1 MPDMECFEIGL
12 DDIIMDQ
19 FEKGKLLK
27 VWKPEKERE
36 DTVHYAV
43 KHAREVVAEI
53 YKLYSRK
60 KKPTR
65 KDFVKVWD
73 KNRDERDKEINNFLD
88 QLDRPAELLRV
99 ESKKETKDKVVIT
112 LKKVDDKE
120 RLKIVQSIAKKLAK
134 KLDKKTIQSL
144 LEEGVRKEK
153 NIDRLKK
160 IDNNLEEKEIEVKGH
175 KGCFTLTIGEE
186 ELMIIQ

>member
-1 MPDMECFEIGL
+1 MPEIDCFEIGL

-27 VWKPEKERE
+27 VWRPEKDRE
-36 DTVHYAV
+36 DTVHYAM
-43 KHAREVVAEI
+43 KHAKEVVAEI

-73 KNRDERDKEINNFLD
+73 KNRDERDKEISNFLD
-88 QLDRPAELLRV
+88 QLDKPAELLRV
-99 ESKKETKDKVVIT
+99 KSKKETKDEIVIT

-120 RLKIVQSIAKKLAK
+120 RLKIVQNIAIKLAN

-144 LEEGVRKEK
+144 LEEGIRKES
-153 NIDRLKK
+153 NIDKLKK
-160 IDNNLEEKEIEVKGH
+160 VEEDLDKKEIKVKGH
-175 KGCFTLTIGEE
+175 KGCFTITVGEE
-186 ELMIIQ
+186 ELMIVK